1 MILRI
6 IYTLL
11 NYLSQPVLLLM
22 MWRKTARHTKQ
33 TSRLWERY
41 GIYRQLT
48 APRPQGIV
56 IHAASVGEVIAA
68 TPLINAIQTHYPALP
83 ITVTTFT
90 QTASERVQ
98 AIFANTVSHIYLPF
112 DLPFAVNR
120 FIKFTQPRLFIVIE
134 TELWP
139 NLITQTYRQHIPFI
153 IANGRLSA
161 RSLKHYQWFNPAL
174 QKILNQISMII
185 AQDQISA
192 ERYAQ
197 LGFNSQQ
204 LTTAG
209 NLKFDLEISEQL
221 RQTIQKTKQTLTLG
235 NRPVWIAGSTHE
247 GEDEIILATHQQLLS
262 EWPDLL
268 LILAPRHPNR
278 FKNVENLL
286 IKSEL
291 CYVKRSQQ
299 CPLTD
304 HTQVLLA
311 DTLGEMMILY
321 GLANIAFVGGSL
333 IKHGGHNPLEPIA
346 FGLPIISGI
355 HTFNF
360 LEIFNKLKAIHGV
373 IEVTNDPADLAQ
385 AVNLLLKD
393 PKKYT
398 AIAQAGLSV
407 LKANQGSLQRHLQ
420 LLAPYLE
427 K

>member
-1 MILRI
+1 MLRI

-22 MWRKTARHTKQ
+22 MWQKTARHTKQ

-68 TPLINAIQTHYPALP
+68 TPLINAIQTLYPTLP

-139 NLITQTYRQHIPFI
+139 NLITQAYRQQIPFI

-161 RSLKHYQWFNPAL
+161 RSLKHYQWFKPAL

-197 LGFNSQQ
+197 LGFNLQQ

-221 RQTIQKTKQTLTLG
+221 RQTIQKTKQTLTLA

-247 GEDEIILATHQQLLS
+247 GEDEIILATHQQLLT

-373 IEVTNDPADLAQ
+373 IEVTNDPTDLAQ

-398 AIAQAGLSV
+398 AIAQSGLSV